1 MEKNYEGKLSKMK
14 EELELK
20 LRVEIHELQE
30 RKNLH
35 INELMKNHE

>member
-20 LRVEIHELQE
+20 LRVEIHEL
-30 RKNLH
+30 
-35 INELMKNHE
+35 